1 MLKKLALIAS
11 LAAGVA
17 GAQEIHEWEV
27 GAIGGFG
34 YSPHLTVSN
43 KTGSADTGIRY
54 GGTVGVFAGEDMYNY
69 WSGEFRYIYRFDDLR
84 LSSGNVKAPN
94 FSAHTHIVTADFLG
108 HFRPRG
114 SRIRPFVAF
123 GGGAK
128 IMVGSGIES
137 AGQPLGNFAA
147 LTATHEILPT
157 ADVGAG
163 IKIDL
168 RKNLRFRVEARDYI
182 SPAPNRVI
190 APAPGA
196 SLGGV
201 MNDIQGMMAL
211 SLTW

>member
-1 MLKKLALIAS
+1 MLKKIVFTAL

-17 GAQEIHEWEV
+17 CAQEHEWEV

-34 YSPHLTVSN
+34 YAPHLTVSN
-43 KTGSADTGIRY
+43 SSGSADTGIRY
-54 GGTVGVFAGEDMYNY
+54 GGVVGVFAGEDMYNY
-69 WSGEFRYIYRFDDLR
+69 WSGELRYLYRFDDLQ
-84 LSSGNVKAPN
+84 LSSGNIKAPN
-94 FSAHTHIVTADFLG
+94 FSAHTHIITADFLG

-114 SRIRPFVAF
+114 ARMRPFIAF

-147 LTATHEILPT
+147 LTATHEILPV

-163 IKIDL
+163 IKWDFH
-168 RKNLRFRVEARDYI
+168 KNLRFRVEARDYI
-182 SPAPNRVI
+182 SPAPNKVI

-201 MNDIQGMMAL
+201 LNDIQGMMAF

>member
-1 MLKKLALIAS
+1 MLKKLALTGL

-17 GAQEIHEWEV
+17 CAQEWEV
-27 GAIGGFG
+27 GAIGGYG
-34 YSPHLTVSN
+34 YAPHQTVSN
-43 KTGSADTGIRY
+43 KSGSADTGIRH
-54 GGTVGVFAGEDMYNY
+54 GAVVGVFAGEDMYDY
-69 WSGEFRYIYRFDDLR
+69 WSGEIRYLYRFDNLK
-84 LSSGNVKAPN
+84 LSSGNIKAAN

-114 SRIRPFVAF
+114 SHVRPFIAF

-128 IMVGSGIES
+128 IMVGTGIES
-137 AGQPLGNFAA
+137 AGQLLGNFAA
-147 LTATHEILPT
+147 FTATHEILPT
-157 ADVGAG
+157 ADIGAG
-163 IKIDL
+163 IKWDL

-182 SPAPNRVI
+182 SHVPNKVI

-201 MNDIQGMMAL
+201 MNDIQGMVGF

>member
-1 MLKKLALIAS
+1 MLKKSVFIAL
-11 LAAGVA
+11 LAAGA
-17 GAQEIHEWEV
+17 ASAQKGEWEV
-27 GAIGGFG
+27 GAIGGYG
-34 YSPHLTVSN
+34 YAPHLTVSN
-43 KTGSADTGIRY
+43 KTGSADTGIRH
-54 GGTVGVFAGEDMYNY
+54 GAVVGVFAGEDMYEH
-69 WSGEFRYIYRFDDLR
+69 WSGELRYLYRFSNLK
-84 LSSGNVKAPN
+84 LSSGDIKAAN
-94 FSAHTHIVTADFLG
+94 FSAHTHIITADFLG

-114 SRIRPFVAF
+114 DKMRPFVAF

-147 LTATHEILPT
+147 LTATHEILPV

-163 IKIDL
+163 IKWDFH
-168 RKNLRFRVEARDYI
+168 KNLRFRVEARDYI
-182 SPAPNRVI
+182 SPAPNKVI

-201 MNDIQGMMAL
+201 LNDIQGMMAF

>member
-1 MLKKLALIAS
+1 MLKKLVLTGL

-17 GAQEIHEWEV
+17 CAQEHEWEI

-34 YSPHLTVSN
+34 YAPHLTVSN
-43 KTGSADTGIRY
+43 SSGSADTGIRY
-54 GGTVGVFAGEDMYNY
+54 GGVVGVFAGEDMYNY
-69 WSGEFRYIYRFDDLR
+69 WSGEFRYLYRFDDLQ
-84 LSSGNVKAPN
+84 LSKGNVKAPN

-114 SRIRPFVAF
+114 SRMRPFIAF

-128 IMVGSGIES
+128 IMIGSGIES
-137 AGQPLGNFAA
+137 AAQPLGNFAA
-147 LTATHEILPT
+147 LTATHEILPV
-157 ADVGAG
+157 ADAGAG
-163 IKIDL
+163 IKWDFH
-168 RKNLRFRVEARDYI
+168 KNLRFRVEMRDYI
-182 SPAPNRVI
+182 SPAPNKVI

-201 MNDIQGMMAL
+201 LNDIQGMVGV

>member
-1 MLKKLALIAS
+1 MLKKLALTAL
-11 LAAGVA
+11 LAAGA
-17 GAQEIHEWEV
+17 ASAQVHEWEV
-27 GAIGGFG
+27 GAIGGYG
-34 YSPHLTVSN
+34 YAPHLTVS
-43 KTGSADTGIRY
+43 KGSTSADTGIRH
-54 GGTVGVFAGEDMYNY
+54 GGIVGVFAGEDMYDY
-69 WSGEFRYIYRFDDLR
+69 WSGEIRYLYRFDDLK
-84 LSSGNVKAPN
+84 LSSGSIKAPN

-114 SRIRPFVAF
+114 SRMRPFIAF

-137 AGQPLGNFAA
+137 AGQPLGQYAA
-147 LTATHEILPT
+147 LTATHEVLPT

-163 IKIDL
+163 IKWDFK
-168 RKNLRFRVEARDYI
+168 KNLRFRVEARDYI
-182 SPAPNRVI
+182 SPAPNKVI

-201 MNDIQGMMAL
+201 LNDIQGMVGF